1 MSQPSGILEQEL
13 SCAICLQ
20 LYNDPVSLPCGH
32 SYCLACVQTSQKS
45 DLPGGQPRCPEC
57 RQEYDGL
64 ESLLRNFKLCG
75 IVEGYRKAMS
85 AGGFKMGKS
94 VVPCDQCLDGTEP
107 AVKTC
112 LHCETSLCQGHLKKH
127 QERHRSKSHALVEPL
142 PDQDQ
147 RKCPDHRQELEFLCL
162 EDRSFLC
169 NECVIEGKHRNHEV
183 QTFEAAKSDLKRV
196 LEGLEK
202 ATHDRL
208 QMTEALL
215 RRSQETV
222 RNPETSVDMLAAKAT
237 SLLDSLAVQ
246 ITAYK
251 ERMRLLIEDEI
262 RECNKTWQASVA
274 AMREYQHQ
282 LSNAQRSA
290 SELLSSSPADFIFLQ
305 LYINLEPQL
314 RQAANVTIPSLP
326 APQPTNTKR
335 LRASLSTDTF
345 RSELTQ
351 ELQNLHSLMNPLDL
365 SFNPATLHNSLIL
378 SMDLLTVKYWSG
390 AKPSHS
396 NGDQNERFTTAVQV
410 MCSQGFAQGVHV
422 WTVQLGPHCMWSV
435 GLCYAS
441 IPRKG
446 DHSKLGHNTLSWR
459 LQWKNK
465 KLTACYDSISTNV
478 GDGSA
483 VPPKRLEVALDYDG
497 GSLAFYSITAK
508 GRKLHLHT
516 FRAAFKE
523 TVYPAFG
530 LHSTSGESWI
540 TLMNTAI

>member
-1 MSQPSGILEQEL
+1 IDAKMSQPSGILEQEL

-147 RKCPDHRQELEFLCL
+147 RKCPDHRQE
-162 EDRSFLC
+162 
-169 NECVIEGKHRNHEV
+169 
-183 QTFEAAKSDLKRV
+183 
-196 LEGLEK
+196 
-202 ATHDRL
+202 
-208 QMTEALL
+208 
-215 RRSQETV
+215 
-222 RNPETSVDMLAAKAT
+222 
-237 SLLDSLAVQ
+237 
-246 ITAYK
+246 
-251 ERMRLLIEDEI
+251 
-262 RECNKTWQASVA
+262 
-274 AMREYQHQ
+274 EYQHQ
-282 LSNAQRSA
+282 LSNAQRS
-290 SELLSSSPADFIFLQ
+290 